1 MACSSILVISPAR
14 KSATTPRQI
23 DGLIMTRKV
32 SVPTMIV
39 PLMVLLDDMER
50 KESDRH
56 LGYICC
62 EDADI

>member
-1 MACSSILVISPAR
+1 
-14 KSATTPRQI
+14 
-23 DGLIMTRKV
+23 MTRKV